1 MGSGASKGSGNNFI
15 GITYI
20 HLLAGLG
27 VTALSSNYPVSNT
40 ATAQIVEIVLVFVLL
55 FAMSYV
61 QPGPLKYV
69 LFALFAV
76 IMGQVLANFVARL
89 KAENVLKDVLV
100 TVGGIFLAMT
110 ALGFYDKQNI
120 LGFGSYLLAALIG
133 LIVARLLLIAGAFG
147 GVKMETISSLSE
159 ALSWFGAGLF
169 SIFVAYDTQRI
180 KEIAARLKNRTP
192 DYVDASLGLFLDAIN
207 LFTNVGDIMDN

>member
-1 MGSGASKGSGNNFI
+1 MGLGASNFI
-15 GITYI
+15 GITYL

-27 VTALSSNYPVSNT
+27 VTAVSSNYPVSDT
-40 ATAQIVEIVLVFVLL
+40 MAAQIVEIVLSFVLL
-55 FAMSYV
+55 FAMMYL
-61 QPGPLKYV
+61 QPGPLKYALFV
-69 LFALFAV
+69 LFAVTL
-76 IMGQVLANFVARL
+76 GQVLANFVARL
-89 KAENVLKDVLV
+89 KSENVLKEVLV

-147 GVKMETISSLSE
+147 GVRASTLYSLSE

-180 KEIAARLKNRTP
+180 KEIATRLKNRTP

-207 LFTNVGDIMDN
+207 LFTSVGDIMD

>member
-1 MGSGASKGSGNNFI
+1 MGLGASNFI
-15 GITYI
+15 GITYL

-27 VTALSSNYPVSNT
+27 VTAVSSNYPVSDT
-40 ATAQIVEIVLVFVLL
+40 MAAQIVEIVLTFVLL
-55 FAMSYV
+55 FAMMYL
-61 QPGPLKYV
+61 QPGPVKYV
-69 LFALFAV
+69 LFVLFAV
-76 IMGQVLANFVARL
+76 TLGQVLANFVARL
-89 KAENVLKDVLV
+89 KSENVLKEVLV

-147 GVKMETISSLSE
+147 GVRASTLYSLSE
-159 ALSWFGAGLF
+159 MLSWFGAGLF

-180 KEIAARLKNRTP
+180 KEIATRLKNRTP

-207 LFTNVGDIMDN
+207 LFTSVGDIMDN